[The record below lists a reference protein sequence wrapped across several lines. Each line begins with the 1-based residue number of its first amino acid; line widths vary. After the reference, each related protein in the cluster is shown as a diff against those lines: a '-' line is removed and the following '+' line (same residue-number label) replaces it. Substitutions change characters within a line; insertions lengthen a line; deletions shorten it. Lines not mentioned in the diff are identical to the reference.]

1 MGWGREGG
9 GGKLFWNQ
17 LSVVCSRQASHAFQ
31 TQNSPFFIGRT
42 HSKMAL
48 EESSALIGRSQ
59 SSRPM
64 RGEQLGRSECSWCS
78 SGGRRYFDR
87 RRRSGAAKESERSD
101 ETGLGLGIRR
111 KSGLLVQLAVRHS
124 IQLLTLQASWTTRS
138 DGHLMDTSLDDH
150 DHAPIPEKM
159 CNWIVF
165 KLLMNIPPRPKFC
178 TENNYISARP

>member
-1 MGWGREGG
+1 MGGGR

-42 HSKMAL
+42 HSKMAP
-48 EESSALIGRSQ
+48 EESSAVIGRSQ

-101 ETGLGLGIRR
+101 ETGPRGLGIRR
-111 KSGLLVQLAVRHS
+111 KSGLLVQMAVRHS
-124 IQLLTLQASWTTRS
+124 IQLLTLQASCTRS
-138 DGHLMDTSLDDH
+138 DEHLMNTSLD

-159 CNWIVF
+159 CNWIV
-165 KLLMNIPPRPKFC
+165 
-178 TENNYISARP
+178 S